1 MREISPTD
9 GTPGRFEFKTFA
21 VATVLTAA
29 VLISL
34 VAIPQWLSKQARL
47 EGLREQV
54 AEVARLAASVVD
66 GNLHHKLLDQAAYSE
81 ELYAEAVAPLVRL
94 HSADPDIHYL
104 YTMAEIDGDA
114 YFILDTAGSSDLRTE
129 RELEAS
135 EYLEKF
141 EPRETDDWLSQIAS
155 GKIYV
160 TPDFEEDDYGTFLS
174 AHAPIY
180 DSDGRYSGFVG
191 VDYDLEYYLARETRF
206 STITQRTLAAAVI
219 LSLIVGCLIAQYRG
233 VIKRRVHE
241 LYLKSVTDSLT
252 GLLNRRGLLEVTR
265 AAERKGSDRSAILL
279 IDIDGLRRVN
289 TRRGHTTGD
298 AVLATVAQAIRD
310 GLGEGD
316 HCARIGSEFVVF
328 APRCDA
334 ARAEAIAESIH
345 GRLRSRGMAMV
356 GCSFSASIGIAI
368 SSESFDFAEMYREA
382 SQALA
387 QAKAKGLGKV
397 GIIDMAPAA

>member
-1 MREISPTD
+1 MREISLT
-9 GTPGRFEFKTFA
+9 GSAPGRFEFKTFA
-21 VATVLTAA
+21 VVTVLTAA
-29 VLISL
+29 VLFSL

-47 EGLREQV
+47 EGLGEQV
-54 AEVARLAASVVD
+54 GEVARLAASVVD
-66 GNLHHKLLDQAAYSE
+66 GDLHHKFRDKDAYSDA
-81 ELYAEAVAPLVRL
+81 LYAEAVKPLVRF

-104 YTMAEIDGDA
+104 YTMAEIEGEA
-114 YFILDTAGSSDLRTE
+114 YFILDTATSGELRTE

-141 EPRETDDWLSQIAS
+141 EPRETDDWLSQIAA
-155 GKIYV
+155 GKTYV

-191 VDYDLEYYLARETRF
+191 VDYDLQYYLAREARF
-206 STITQRTLAAAVI
+206 STITQHTLAAAVI

-265 AAERKGSDRSAILL
+265 AAGREKSSTSAILL
-279 IDIDGLRRVN
+279 IDVDGLRLVN
-289 TRRGHTTGD
+289 TLRGHTTGD
-298 AVLATVAQAIRD
+298 AMLATVAQTIRD
-310 GLGEGD
+310 GLVEGD

-334 ARAEAIAESIH
+334 TRAEAIARSIH
-345 GRLRSRGMAMV
+345 DRLRSRGMAMV
-356 GCSFSASIGIAI
+356 GCSFSASIGIAV

-382 SQALA
+382 SQALG
-387 QAKAKGLGKV
+387 QAKAEGAGKV